1 MRQRQNSKITD
12 KSSNSVWFLLIGVSA
27 VTLFFKTDFYDPFNS
42 AKLIL
47 LLVIDGW
54 LLGHLINSYRLRP
67 IVKRSNEFNMIM
79 LLLGFIVSLLISLMQ
94 TDVLLVGL
102 IGETQRRG
110 GFLSYFGLSVIF
122 LYAVR
127 SINFSNVMRVYKIG
141 IVTGAL
147 LSAYGVLQISGRDFV
162 AWDNPYSS
170 MISTLGN
177 PNFASAT
184 LAILSLIGLSG
195 ILVNNLHI
203 FFKSLGIALT
213 ILALIAIVI
222 SGSRQGLLVIFF
234 SSIFYL
240 SVYSY
245 MRSGKLGIFVVGF
258 SVVGA
263 ILAILGMLQ
272 KGPLVS
278 LLYKDSVSVRGYY
291 WRAGIEMFKDSPLT
305 GVGVD
310 RYGAYFKQ
318 FREVG
323 YPLKYGFEIT
333 SSNAH
338 NTFIQIFAMAG
349 FFAGIFYLSLIVYV
363 FLSGLRLLKQCQ
375 PNEKTIVLGLLSAW
389 LGFQAQ
395 SLISIDNLGISVWGW
410 LLGGSILGLSFAQ
423 KEDVKS
429 INAGSSKNM
438 VKINLFQPLVS
449 LILLLPIIIFTSSLY
464 KIERNMFVLKGISS
478 PSFPENKSAVLKFA
492 NEVISNPIADQFY
505 KYRATFHLY
514 DMGFKAEAYQAA
526 SKLFDD
532 DPINPDF
539 LRGKVFYEES
549 FGNVATV
556 ISTRK
561 QIALIDPWNAEN
573 YFQLLKLYKLNGD
586 IENANAM
593 KDKIL
598 SFAAE
603 TAVAKSA
610 VEILG

>member
-1 MRQRQNSKITD
+1 MRQGQNSKITD

-127 SINFSNVMRVYKIG
+127 SINFSNIMRVYKIG

-195 ILVNNLHI
+195 ILVKNLHI
-203 FFKSLGIALT
+203 FFKALGIVLT
-213 ILALIAIVI
+213 VLALIAIVI

-234 SSIFYL
+234 SSVFYL

-245 MRSGKLGIFVVGF
+245 IRSRKLGIFVAGF

-310 RYGAYFKQ
+310 RYGAFFKQ

-375 PNEKTIVLGLLSAW
+375 PNEKTLVLGLLSAW

-561 QIALIDPWNAEN
+561 EIALIDPWNAEN

-603 TAVAKSA
+603 TAVAKSV

>member
-1 MRQRQNSKITD
+1 MRQGQNSKITD

-27 VTLFFKTDFYDPFNS
+27 VTLFFKSDFYDPFNS

-67 IVKRSNEFNMIM
+67 IFTRSNEFNMTI
-79 LLLGFIVSLLISLMQ
+79 LLLGFIVSLLVSLMQ
-94 TDVLLVGL
+94 TDVFLVGL

-110 GFLSYFGLSVIF
+110 GFLSYIGLSVIF

-127 SINFSNVMRVYKIG
+127 SINFSNIMRVYKIG
-141 IVTGAL
+141 IVTGTL

-195 ILVNNLHI
+195 ILVKNLHI
-203 FFKSLGIALT
+203 FYKALGILLT
-213 ILALIAIVI
+213 TLALIAISI

-245 MRSGKLGIFVVGF
+245 MRSRKLSFFIVGF
-258 SVVGA
+258 SAAAA

-291 WRAGIEMFKDSPLT
+291 WRAGIEMFKNSPLT

-310 RYGAYFKQ
+310 RYGAFFKQ

-349 FFAGIFYLSLIVYV
+349 FFAGIFYLSLVIYV
-363 FLSGLRLLKQCQ
+363 FVSGLRLLKQCQ

-429 INAGSSKNM
+429 LNAGSSKNM
-438 VKINLFQPLVS
+438 VKINLFQPSVS
-449 LILLLPIIIFTSSLY
+449 LIFLLPVIIFISSLY
-464 KIERNMFVLKGISS
+464 KIEHNMFVLKGISS
-478 PSFPENKSAVLKFA
+478 PSFPENKPAVLKFS
-492 NEVISNPIADQFY
+492 NEVLDNPIADQFY
-505 KYRATFHLY
+505 KYRVTFHLY

-526 SKLFDD
+526 SKLSDN

-539 LRGKVFYEES
+539 LRGKVFFEES
-549 FGNVATV
+549 LGNVATV

-586 IENANAM
+586 IDNANAM

>member
-1 MRQRQNSKITD
+1 
-12 KSSNSVWFLLIGVSA
+12 
-27 VTLFFKTDFYDPFNS
+27 LFFKTDFYDPFNS

-79 LLLGFIVSLLISLMQ
+79 LLLGFIVSLLISLIQ

-102 IGETQRRG
+102 IGETQRRS

-127 SINFSNVMRVYKIG
+127 SINFSNIMRVYKIG

-184 LAILSLIGLSG
+184 LAILSMIGLSG
-195 ILVNNLHI
+195 VLVKNIHI
-203 FFKSLGIALT
+203 FFKALGIVST
-213 ILALIAIVI
+213 VLALIAIVI

-245 MRSGKLGIFVVGF
+245 MRSRKLGIFVVGF

-310 RYGAYFKQ
+310 RYGAFFKQ

-349 FFAGIFYLSLIVYV
+349 FFAGIFYLSLVIYV

-410 LLGGSILGLSFAQ
+410 LLGGGILGLSFAQ
-423 KEDVKS
+423 KKDIKPLNE
-429 INAGSSKNM
+429 GSSKNI
-438 VKINLFQPLVS
+438 VKLNLFQPLVS
-449 LILLLPIIIFTSSLY
+449 LIILLPIIIFTSSLY
-464 KIERNMFVLKGISS
+464 KIEHNMFVLKGISS
-478 PSFPENKSAVLKFA
+478 PSFPENKPAVLKFA
-492 NEVISNPIADQFY
+492 NEVLSNPIADPFY
-505 KYRATFHLY
+505 KYRVTFHLY

-526 SKLFDD
+526 SKLFDN

-539 LRGKVFYEES
+539 LRGKVFFEES
-549 FGNVATV
+549 FGNVATI

>member
-1 MRQRQNSKITD
+1 VRQGQNSKITD

-27 VTLFFKTDFYDPFNS
+27 VTLFFKSDFYDPFNS

-67 IVKRSNEFNMIM
+67 IITRSNEFHMTI
-79 LLLGFIVSLLISLMQ
+79 LLLGFIVSLLVSLMQ

-110 GFLSYFGLSVIF
+110 GFLSYIGLSVIF

-127 SINFSNVMRVYKIG
+127 SINFSNIIRVYKIG
-141 IVTGAL
+141 IVTGTL

-195 ILVNNLHI
+195 VLVKNLHI
-203 FFKSLGIALT
+203 FFKALGILLT
-213 ILALIAIVI
+213 TLALIAITI

-240 SVYSY
+240 SIYSY
-245 MRSGKLGIFVVGF
+245 MRSRKLSLFVVGF
-258 SVVGA
+258 SVAGA

-310 RYGAYFKQ
+310 RYGAFFKQ

-323 YPLKYGFEIT
+323 YPLKYGYEIT

-349 FFAGIFYLSLIVYV
+349 FFAGIFYLSLVIYV
-363 FLSGLRLLKQCQ
+363 FVSGLRLLKQCQ

-423 KEDVKS
+423 KEEVKS
-429 INAGSSKNM
+429 LNEGSSKNM

-449 LILLLPIIIFTSSLY
+449 LVFLLPIIIFTSSLY
-464 KIERNMFVLKGISS
+464 KIEHNMFVLKGISS
-478 PSFPENKSAVLKFA
+478 PSFPGNKPAVLKFA
-492 NEVISNPIADQFY
+492 NEVLNNPIADPFY
-505 KYRATFHLY
+505 KYRVTFHLY
-514 DMGFKAEAYQAA
+514 DMGFKKEAYQAA
-526 SKLFDD
+526 SNIFDT

-539 LRGKVFYEES
+539 LRGKVFFEES
-549 FGNVATV
+549 FGNVATI

-573 YFQLLKLYKLNGD
+573 YFQLLKLYKLSGD

-603 TAVAKSA
+603 TDFGKSA
-610 VEILG
+610 LEILG

>member
-1 MRQRQNSKITD
+1 MRQGQNSKITD

-27 VTLFFKTDFYDPFNS
+27 VTLFFKSDFYDPFNS

-67 IVKRSNEFNMIM
+67 IFTRSNEFNMTI
-79 LLLGFIVSLLISLMQ
+79 LLLGFIVSLLVSLMQ
-94 TDVLLVGL
+94 TDVFLVGL

-110 GFLSYFGLSVIF
+110 GFLSYIGLSVIF

-127 SINFSNVMRVYKIG
+127 SINFSNIMRVYKIG
-141 IVTGAL
+141 IVTGTL

-195 ILVNNLHI
+195 VLVKNLHI
-203 FFKSLGIALT
+203 FYKALGIVST
-213 ILALIAIVI
+213 VLALIAIVI

-245 MRSGKLGIFVVGF
+245 MRSRKLGIFVVGF

-310 RYGAYFKQ
+310 RYGAFFKQ

-323 YPLKYGFEIT
+323 YPLKYGFEIS

-338 NTFIQIFAMAG
+338 NTFIQMFAMAG
-349 FFAGIFYLSLIVYV
+349 FFAGIFYLLLIVCI
-363 FLSGLRLLKQCQ
+363 FSSGVRLLKQCQ

-423 KEDVKS
+423 KKDIKSLNEGSNKNIVKL
-429 INAGSSKNM
+429 
-438 VKINLFQPLVS
+438 NLFQPLVS
-449 LILLLPIIIFTSSLY
+449 LVLFLPIIIFTSSLY
-464 KIERNMFVLKGISS
+464 KIEHNMFVLKGISN
-478 PSFPENKSAVLKFA
+478 PSFPENKPAVLKFT
-492 NEVISNPIADQFY
+492 NEVLSNPIADPFY
-505 KYRATFHLY
+505 KYRATFYLY

-526 SKLFDD
+526 SKLFDN

-539 LRGKVFYEES
+539 LRGKVFFEES
-549 FGNVATV
+549 FGNVATI

>member
-1 MRQRQNSKITD
+1 MRQGQNSKITD
-12 KSSNSVWFLLIGVSA
+12 KSSNSVWLLLIGVSA

-127 SINFSNVMRVYKIG
+127 SINFSNIMRVYKIG

-195 ILVNNLHI
+195 ILVKNLHI
-203 FFKSLGIALT
+203 FFKALGIVLT
-213 ILALIAIVI
+213 VLALIAIVI

-234 SSIFYL
+234 SSVFYL

-245 MRSGKLGIFVVGF
+245 IRSRKLGILVVGF

-310 RYGAYFKQ
+310 RYGAFFKQ

-423 KEDVKS
+423 KENVKS

-478 PSFPENKSAVLKFA
+478 PSFPENKPAVLKFA
-492 NEVISNPIADQFY
+492 NEVINNPIADPFY

-526 SKLFDD
+526 SKLFDN

-549 FGNVATV
+549 FGNVATI

-561 QIALIDPWNAEN
+561 QIALIDPWNADN
-573 YFQLLKLYKLNGD
+573 YFQLLKLYKSNGD

>member
-1 MRQRQNSKITD
+1 VRQGQNSKIAD

-79 LLLGFIVSLLISLMQ
+79 LLLGFIVSLLISLIQ

-102 IGETQRRG
+102 IGETQRRS

-127 SINFSNVMRVYKIG
+127 SINFSNIMRVYKIG

-184 LAILSLIGLSG
+184 LAILSMIGLSG
-195 ILVNNLHI
+195 VLVKNIHI
-203 FFKSLGIALT
+203 FFKALGIVST
-213 ILALIAIVI
+213 VLALIAIVI

-245 MRSGKLGIFVVGF
+245 MRSRKLGIFVVGF

-310 RYGAYFKQ
+310 RYGAFFKQ

-349 FFAGIFYLSLIVYV
+349 FFAGIFYLSLVIYV

-375 PNEKTIVLGLLSAW
+375 PNEKTIVLCLLSAW

-410 LLGGSILGLSFAQ
+410 LLGGGILGLSFAQ
-423 KEDVKS
+423 KKDIKPLNE
-429 INAGSSKNM
+429 GSSKNI
-438 VKINLFQPLVS
+438 VKLNLFQPLVS
-449 LILLLPIIIFTSSLY
+449 LIILLPIIIFTSSLY
-464 KIERNMFVLKGISS
+464 KIEHNMFVLKGISS
-478 PSFPENKSAVLKFA
+478 PSFPENKPAVLKFA
-492 NEVISNPIADQFY
+492 NEVLSNPIADPFY
-505 KYRATFHLY
+505 KYRVTFHLY

-526 SKLFDD
+526 SKLFDN

-539 LRGKVFYEES
+539 LRGKVFFEES
-549 FGNVATV
+549 FGNVATI